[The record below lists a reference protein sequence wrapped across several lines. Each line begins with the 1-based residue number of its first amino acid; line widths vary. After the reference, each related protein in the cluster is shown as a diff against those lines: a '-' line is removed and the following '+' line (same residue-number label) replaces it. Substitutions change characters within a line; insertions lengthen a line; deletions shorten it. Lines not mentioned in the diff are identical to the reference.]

1 MSKGRKGFSSLEL
14 LSAFTLLMTV
24 MASTVPLYVSHNRL
38 LSESRRERLALEEL
52 ANIAERIKAHPSDEF
67 VSFINSLAPSQIA
80 TKHLP
85 GVVLKAKSS
94 QTSLGWRVV
103 LEIYWKSVGRKS
115 SKPWVMV
122 NRGDTLIRTFHAGN
136 SFAPCWVLPIVCC
149 MCFGSSA

>member
-52 ANIAERIKAHPSDEF
+52 ANIAERIKAHPTDEF

-85 GVVLKAKSS
+85 GVVLRAKSS

-103 LEIYWKSVGRKS
+103 LEIYWKSVGRKNNPLRLAVWLPAPQPS
-115 SKPWVMV
+115 F
-122 NRGDTLIRTFHAGN
+122 GDT
-136 SFAPCWVLPIVCC
+136 P
-149 MCFGSSA
+149 